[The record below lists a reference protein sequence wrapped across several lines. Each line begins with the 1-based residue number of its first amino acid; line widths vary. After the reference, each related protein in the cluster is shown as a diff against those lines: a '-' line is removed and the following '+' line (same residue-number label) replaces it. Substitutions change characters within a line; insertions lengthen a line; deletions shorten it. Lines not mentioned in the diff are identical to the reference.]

1 MSGLSRLLN
10 FGAVLAVLLVGCQSE
25 AQIPDVQQQT
35 HSRVPTAAVSA
46 HAKETGDWSR
56 FRGPTGD
63 GVATGDL
70 PLTWGTDQNIRWK
83 TPLPGPGASSPVVW
97 NDRIYLTCYTGYG
110 TPSEPG
116 GSLEDL
122 NRHLMAFHRKDGK
135 LFWDKAIPAK
145 LPEEKTIRDHGY
157 AANTPA
163 ADADGVYVFLGKTG
177 VFAFDHEGQELWN
190 ADVGQSSHNWG
201 TSSSPL
207 IYKDLLIINASVE
220 SRSLVALNRKTGE
233 EVWRTDGIKE
243 AWNTPVV
250 VQSPEG
256 REELIICIHGKVLA
270 FNPTDGEQL
279 WSCDTDITWYMVP
292 TPVERDGVLYVLGGR
307 SGTTSLAVKTG
318 GTGDVTATHR
328 LWTNNKGSN
337 VSSPIYKDGHLY
349 WMNDQRGIAYCAKAE
364 SGELVYEERVDRA
377 GQIYSSPILVDDRI
391 YYSNRSGKTF
401 VIAAKPEFEL
411 LQTND
416 LRDGGQFNG
425 SPAVDGDNLLIRSDQ
440 FLYCIGQ

>member
-110 TPSEPG
+110 TPREPG

-122 NRHLMAFHRKDGK
+122 KRHLMAFHRKDGK
-135 LFWDKAIPAK
+135 LIWDKAIPAK
-145 LPEEKTIRDHGY
+145 LPEEKSIRDHGY
-157 AANTPA
+157 AANTPV